1 MGQDP
6 SKAEGSMQHGN
17 LSPDDVQRFVAE
29 TNFKDRE
36 IVTLAA
42 KYKELAGTREFGG
55 DGMISEDEFI
65 TKMRISNRKIGS
77 LMYHMLDTDGSGEI
91 DFEEFLF
98 GLNAFLPQSPID
110 KKIELCF
117 RAYDADGS
125 NSISKEEV
133 LEIVEISLAG
143 NTLCELTEE
152 QLNQLVDDLFEQY
165 DAEKS
170 GDLSLEEFS
179 EMIRK
184 SPGILDCFEFD
195 ISSLEQQA

>member
-1 MGQDP
+1 MGSDL
-6 SKAEGSMQHGN
+6 SRGGESMQHGN
-17 LSPDDVQRFVAE
+17 LSPEDVQRFMEE

-36 IVTLAA
+36 IVSLAA
-42 KYKELAGTREFGG
+42 KYKELAGSKEFGG
-55 DGMISEDEFI
+55 DGMINEDEFI
-65 TKMRISNRKIGS
+65 AKMHIANPKIGS

-98 GLNAFLPQSPID
+98 GLNAFLPQSPVD
-110 KKIELCF
+110 KRIELCF

-125 NSISKEEV
+125 NSISKDEV
-133 LEIVEISLAG
+133 KEIIEISLQG

-152 QLNQLVDDLFEQY
+152 QLSQLVDDLFDEY
-165 DAEKS
+165 DREKS

-195 ISSLEQQA
+195 ISAMEQ